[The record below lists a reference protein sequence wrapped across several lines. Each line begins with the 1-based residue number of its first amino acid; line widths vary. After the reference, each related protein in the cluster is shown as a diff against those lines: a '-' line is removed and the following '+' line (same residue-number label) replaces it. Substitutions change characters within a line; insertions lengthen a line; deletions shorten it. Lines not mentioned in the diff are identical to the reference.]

1 MSKPRTA
8 ILAGRAA
15 VVTGGG
21 RGIGAATARALCE
34 AGAAVL
40 LASRKRDEVEAF
52 AELLRQDGH
61 RAVATACDVAE
72 PHSVVSL
79 ADTARRELGAIDVL
93 VNNAGIAPTAP
104 LRALTLE
111 EWNRVIAVNATGA
124 FLCMQAFLPSM
135 LERGFGR
142 VVNVASTAAMTGGP
156 YIAAYCASKHAML
169 GLTRAAAA
177 ELSGKGITVN
187 AVCPAYVDTDMM
199 ARGME
204 GIAKKLQIS
213 PEEALRRVLA
223 NTGQAR
229 ILTAAEV
236 ASVILDLC
244 ADETGERN
252 GEAIVLD
259 GGAA

>member
-1 MSKPRTA
+1 
-8 ILAGRAA
+8 
-15 VVTGGG
+15 
-21 RGIGAATARALCE
+21 
-34 AGAAVL
+34 
-40 LASRKRDEVEAF
+40 
-52 AELLRQDGH
+52 
-61 RAVATACDVAE
+61 
-72 PHSVVSL
+72 
-79 ADTARRELGAIDVL
+79 
-93 VNNAGIAPTAP
+93 
-104 LRALTLE
+104 
-111 EWNRVIAVNATGA
+111 VIAVNATGA
-124 FLCMQAFLPSM
+124 FLCMQAFLPPM

-142 VVNVASTAAMTGGP
+142 VVNVASIAAVTGGP

-177 ELSGKGITVN
+177 ELAGRGITVN
-187 AVCPAYVDTDMM
+187 AVCPAYVDTDMT

-236 ASVILDLC
+236 ARVIVELC

-259 GGAA
+259 GGVA